1 MSKKR
6 KYDKV
11 TIQPKKVW
19 EVGTGHHQHLSG
31 GGEHDNRPKPRRSTR
46 ATTDASRPESCSY
59 EGLELKI
66 KFEGD
71 FEFENLPQ
79 GRDRQE
85 CIEGALANLVINN
98 PEEFLDIIFQHDIIV
113 EQKVPRKAPVEGAF
127 GFYTGR

>member
-1 MSKKR
+1 M
-6 KYDKV
+6 
-11 TIQPKKVW
+11 
-19 EVGTGHHQHLSG
+19 
-31 GGEHDNRPKPRRSTR
+31 
-46 ATTDASRPESCSY
+46 
-59 EGLELKI
+59 KI